1 MKYWNRRYDRSVANK
16 GCIDLR
22 FLFDLNAL
30 NVAEVFAQMD
40 KITVAELAT
49 ECSVK
54 NQVVLAELKR
64 LGLYVFSPTATI
76 DANFAETIRKK
87 ILSQREAEEA
97 KAAEL
102 AKKKEEAAK
111 KAEKKAAKKAT
122 APKAATK
129 KTAETK
135 EKDAET
141 KTAAPRKAR
150 KSPARKAKAAKPV
163 EEEPP
168 KKSLAPRKGRKHYDR
183 EADELVDIVP
193 ATIPPEKEEPT
204 EKEAKEATPLAPAEA
219 APPSVEESA
228 AEQPGKVATAAT
240 SEEAA
245 STEPAAPVAETK
257 PEPVKAEPPAEKA
270 KPVQMPPT
278 AERPAELSATPG
290 TVSKKIVVPKART
303 KILKRTST
311 EKVVTPE
318 VPGRILK
325 GLRDGSPTT
334 ARSTAPSKLVRKK
347 KAATPEPPV
356 RITVKVSELPKVP
369 ASPEDY
375 RPISITEGVTIKELA
390 EKMEIKSKYIIQKLL
405 SKGILASI
413 NQTLDQD
420 AAKEVCAEFGFRA
433 EVISFEKEAES
444 KQEIEDK
451 PEDYITRH
459 PVVTIMGHVDH
470 GKTSL
475 LDAIRETNVTA
486 TEAGGITQHIG
497 AYQVEIKG
505 RSIVFLDTPGH
516 EAFTMMRSRG
526 AQVTDIVVLVV
537 AADDGV
543 MPQTIEAIHHAKAA
557 NVPIIVA
564 INKIDKPGAQIDR
577 IKQGLSDQGLLAE
590 DWGGEVVTVP
600 VSAKQKTNLDL
611 LLEMILLVADLK
623 DLKANPKRLGA
634 GVVLEAKLDRGR
646 GCVATVLVQNGT
658 LNLGDALIAG
668 SVHGRVRALV
678 NDRGANIPTAGPSV
692 PVEIQG
698 LQDLPQAGDTFQ
710 VFEDATKAR
719 QVAEYRKS
727 KEREQALQKTSRL
740 SLQALYE
747 QMREGMVKE
756 LPLIIK
762 ADVQGSTEVLTDM
775 LNKLSTDKVKVKFLH
790 SGAGAINE
798 SDVLLATAS
807 NAIVIGFNV
816 RPERKAQEMADAEGV
831 EIRLYTVIYNLANDI
846 KAAMIGMLEYKT
858 QEKYVGRAEVRDTF
872 KVPKFGSIAGS
883 YVVEGVIRRNSEAR
897 LLRDNTVVHEGK
909 IGSLR
914 RFKDDVPEVKSGF
927 ECGIGFEHFSD
938 VKVGDIIEAYVIEK
952 VQPTSLQ

>member
-1 MKYWNRRYDRSVANK
+1 
-16 GCIDLR
+16 
-22 FLFDLNAL
+22 
-30 NVAEVFAQMD
+30 MD

-87 ILSQREAEEA
+87 ILSQKEAEEA
-97 KAAEL
+97 KAA
-102 AKKKEEAAK
+102 AATKKKEEAAK
-111 KAEKKAAKKAT
+111 KAEKKAAQKAAEKKAT
-122 APKAATK
+122 TKKTTTTK
-129 KTAETK
+129 KTAAAKDK
-135 EKDAET
+135 EAAAET
-141 KTAAPRKAR
+141 TRARKAR
-150 KSPARKAKAAKPV
+150 KSPAKKVKAAEKPP
-163 EEEPP
+163 EEEKP

-183 EADELVDIVP
+183 EHDELVDIVP
-193 ATIPPEKEEPT
+193 PKPKEKPEEVEQKAKEEVAETAQPAP
-204 EKEAKEATPLAPAEA
+204 EEAKAAPESVEKKAAPDEKAVEETAPAEVEKIPSKEA
-219 APPSVEESA
+219 GAEEKPEQAPTVEEKPA
-228 AEQPGKVATAAT
+228 GK
-240 SEEAA
+240 
-245 STEPAAPVAETK
+245 EPEV
-257 PEPVKAEPPAEKA
+257 EKA
-270 KPVQMPPT
+270 KPA
-278 AERPAELSATPG
+278 AEPSAKEKAAKPAAKTG

-303 KILKRTST
+303 KILMRTST
-311 EKVVTPE
+311 EKAVTPRAADRM
-318 VPGRILK
+318 PK
-325 GLRDGSPTT
+325 GLRGEGT
-334 ARSTAPSKLVRKK
+334 AAPKAVAPSKFVRKK
-347 KAATPEPPV
+347 KAVKPEAPV
-356 RITVKVSELPKVP
+356 KPAAKIPDLPKVP

-390 EKMEIKSKYIIQKLL
+390 EKMDIKSKYIIQKLI

-420 AAKEVCAEFGFRA
+420 AAMEVCAEFGFRA
-433 EVISFEKEAES
+433 EVISFEQEAES
-444 KQEIEDK
+444 KQEVKDN
-451 PEDYITRH
+451 PQDYLSRH

-475 LDAIRETNVTA
+475 LDAIRESNVTA

-497 AYQVEIKG
+497 AYHVDIKD
-505 RSIVFLDTPGH
+505 RSVVFLDTPGH

-526 AQVTDIVVLVV
+526 AQATDIVVLVV
-537 AADDGV
+537 AADDGI

-577 IKQGLSDQGLLAE
+577 IKQGLADQGLLPE
-590 DWGGEVVTVP
+590 DWGGDVVTVP
-600 VSAKQKTNLDL
+600 VSAKERTNLDL
-611 LLEMILLVADLK
+611 LLEMILLVADLR
-623 DLKANPKRLGA
+623 DLKANPKRLGS

-658 LNLGDALIAG
+658 LNLGDSLIAG
-668 SVHGRVRALV
+668 SAHGKVRALI
-678 NDRGANIPTAGPSV
+678 NDRGVTIESAGPSV

-698 LQDLPQAGDTFQ
+698 LQDLPLAGDTFQ

-719 QVAEYRKS
+719 QVAEYRQS
-727 KEREQALQKTSRL
+727 QEREQTLKKSARL

-747 QMREGMVKE
+747 QMKEGTVKE

-762 ADVQGSTEVLTDM
+762 CDVQGSAEVLTDM
-775 LNKLSTDKVKVKFLH
+775 LNKLSTEKVKVKFLH
-790 SGAGAINE
+790 SGAGAITE
-798 SDVLLATAS
+798 TDVLLASAS
-807 NAIVIGFNV
+807 NAIIIGFNV
-816 RPERKAQEMADAEGV
+816 RPERKAQELADNEGV

-846 KAAMIGMLEYKT
+846 KAAMIGMLEHT
-858 QEKYVGRAEVRDTF
+858 EQEKFVGRAEVRDTF

-883 YVVEGVIRRNSEAR
+883 YVLEGIIRRNTEAR

-909 IGSLR
+909 ITSLR
-914 RFKDDVPEVKSGF
+914 RFKDDVSEVKSGF

-938 VKVGDIIEAYVIEK
+938 VKVGDVIEAYIIEK